1 MLFLLASV
9 ELIKQFQNN
18 NNYIERKGIHNIV
31 RDKETDIVIQAYV
44 ESIKWGMSK
53 DKDVPFSLEISK
65 KTKNL
70 IDALVCES
78 TNGWHIPD
86 LEVYCGE
93 NSTNFKTLDSYYEVL
108 RCESPY
114 LVDSFFSYI
123 EIDEKDPFKRFYFPR
138 RKVLQPVV
146 GAYQEVYDG
155 KLDFLSVSQPKRT
168 GKMLLN
174 DELIAT
180 PNGFVKNGSLKVGD
194 YVISA
199 SGKPTKVIGVYP
211 HKGKRIYEVII
222 SESGKS
228 KQETIIRCGADHLW
242 EVSTEDSRYK
252 NKPNRV
258 MSTIELMNGVLKRGK
273 DMHNNYAID
282 YVKPVE
288 FESSA
293 VSVDPWLLGILIGDG
308 SLSGENLCVSNTERD
323 ILQRI
328 ADAVAQYGTKLV
340 SKGNN
345 KDYALSCGEL
355 RARLRELS
363 LIGKKSEE
371 KFIPKDYLFNSV
383 EVRTKLLQGLCD
395 ADGFTES
402 GGVEYCTT
410 SKQLAED
417 IIFLVKSLGGKAS
430 SKLKHTHYTRNGA
443 RYVANDAYRI
453 YINFPKG
460 EITPVS
466 SEKHLKKYN
475 PQRTKLYHFISGIRE
490 TNDFAD
496 MTCIEVEDESHLYCA
511 TENFILTHNT
521 TGGLRLAMMMGGR
534 EPDGSIFG
542 VGKGEGLVKRF
553 YGGLLQGFET
563 ESIYNRFLTVF
574 PEAVKIGEKDY
585 KSAENLS
592 IDLKS
597 KNIFPTFTCRPIDGA
612 IVGCT
617 EANVLVYIDD
627 CVKNHEEARN
637 RDRLE
642 FLCEKVTD
650 DVLGRR
656 LEGTPIIIQGT
667 KYSLYDP
674 ITALQNKADELGWRW
689 REVAVPALDPITD
702 ESNWEI
708 YRKDKKGLRKI
719 FTTDYYRKERKLV
732 SEETWAAEFQQDPY
746 EAKGRMFAESE
757 LNYFE
762 ELPVDREPDAIMAA
776 CDSADKGD
784 DSCAMPVGY
793 VYGNEVYIVD
803 VVFDNAGTQFTKPEC
818 ANMLIKHNVKTVTFE
833 SNSAGEYFGRDV
845 MDIVKEQGGR
855 CSARFKFNCTN
866 KITRMENARDNI
878 IRDYYFRDFKKMD
891 RQSQYY
897 KFMKELTTMTR
908 SGKVPHDDAP
918 DSIALFENEMRSGVV
933 RTASIISSPI

>member
-1 MLFLLASV
+1 MASS

-18 NNYIERKGIHNIV
+18 NNYIERKGIHQIV
-31 RDKETDIVIQAYV
+31 KNKETDTVIKAYV
-44 ESIKWGMSK
+44 DSIKWGMCN
-53 DKDVPFSLEISK
+53 DKDIPFSLEISK
-65 KTKNL
+65 KTKKL
-70 IDALVCES
+70 IDELICES

-93 NSTNFKTLDSYYEVL
+93 NNAQFKTLDDFYEVL
-108 RCESPY
+108 RLEAPY
-114 LVDSFFSYI
+114 LVDSFFYYI

-168 GKMLLN
+168 GK
-174 DELIAT
+174 
-180 PNGFVKNGSLKVGD
+180 
-194 YVISA
+194 
-199 SGKPTKVIGVYP
+199 
-211 HKGKRIYEVII
+211 
-222 SESGKS
+222 
-228 KQETIIRCGADHLW
+228 
-242 EVSTEDSRYK
+242 
-252 NKPNRV
+252 
-258 MSTIELMNGVLKRGK
+258 
-273 DMHNNYAID
+273 
-282 YVKPVE
+282 
-288 FESSA
+288 
-293 VSVDPWLLGILIGDG
+293 
-308 SLSGENLCVSNTERD
+308 
-323 ILQRI
+323 
-328 ADAVAQYGTKLV
+328 
-340 SKGNN
+340 
-345 KDYALSCGEL
+345 
-355 RARLRELS
+355 
-363 LIGKKSEE
+363 
-371 KFIPKDYLFNSV
+371 
-383 EVRTKLLQGLCD
+383 
-395 ADGFTES
+395 
-402 GGVEYCTT
+402 
-410 SKQLAED
+410 
-417 IIFLVKSLGGKAS
+417 
-430 SKLKHTHYTRNGA
+430 
-443 RYVANDAYRI
+443 
-453 YINFPKG
+453 
-460 EITPVS
+460 
-466 SEKHLKKYN
+466 
-475 PQRTKLYHFISGIRE
+475 
-490 TNDFAD
+490 
-496 MTCIEVEDESHLYCA
+496 
-511 TENFILTHNT
+511 T
-521 TGGLRLAMMMGGR
+521 TGGLRLAQMMGGR

-563 ESIYNRFLTVF
+563 ESTYKRFLSVF
-574 PEAVKIGEKDY
+574 PEAVKIGDKDY

-732 SEETWAAEFQQDPY
+732 SEETWAAEFQQEPY
-746 EAKGRMFAESE
+746 EAKGRMFAENE

-845 MDIVKEQGGR
+845 MDIVKDRGGR

-908 SGKVPHDDAP
+908 SGKVAHDDAP

>member
-1 MLFLLASV
+1 MASS

-44 ESIKWGMSK
+44 ESIKWGMCK
-53 DKDVPFSLEISK
+53 DKDIPFSLEISR
-65 KTKNL
+65 KTKKL
-70 IDALVCES
+70 IDELICES

-93 NSTNFKTLDSYYEVL
+93 NNTQFKTLDDFYEVL
-108 RCESPY
+108 RLESPY
-114 LVDSFFSYI
+114 LVDSFFYYI

-146 GAYQEVYDG
+146 VAYQEVYDG

-168 GKMLLN
+168 GK
-174 DELIAT
+174 
-180 PNGFVKNGSLKVGD
+180 
-194 YVISA
+194 
-199 SGKPTKVIGVYP
+199 
-211 HKGKRIYEVII
+211 
-222 SESGKS
+222 
-228 KQETIIRCGADHLW
+228 
-242 EVSTEDSRYK
+242 
-252 NKPNRV
+252 
-258 MSTIELMNGVLKRGK
+258 
-273 DMHNNYAID
+273 
-282 YVKPVE
+282 
-288 FESSA
+288 
-293 VSVDPWLLGILIGDG
+293 
-308 SLSGENLCVSNTERD
+308 
-323 ILQRI
+323 
-328 ADAVAQYGTKLV
+328 
-340 SKGNN
+340 
-345 KDYALSCGEL
+345 
-355 RARLRELS
+355 
-363 LIGKKSEE
+363 
-371 KFIPKDYLFNSV
+371 
-383 EVRTKLLQGLCD
+383 
-395 ADGFTES
+395 
-402 GGVEYCTT
+402 
-410 SKQLAED
+410 
-417 IIFLVKSLGGKAS
+417 
-430 SKLKHTHYTRNGA
+430 
-443 RYVANDAYRI
+443 
-453 YINFPKG
+453 
-460 EITPVS
+460 
-466 SEKHLKKYN
+466 
-475 PQRTKLYHFISGIRE
+475 
-490 TNDFAD
+490 
-496 MTCIEVEDESHLYCA
+496 
-511 TENFILTHNT
+511 T
-521 TGGLRLAMMMGGR
+521 TGGLRLAQMMGGR

-563 ESIYNRFLTVF
+563 ESTYKRFLSVF
-574 PEAVKIGEKDY
+574 PEAVKIGDKDY

-732 SEETWAAEFQQDPY
+732 SEETWAAEFQQEPY
-746 EAKGRMFAESE
+746 EAKGRMFAENE

-784 DSCAMPVGY
+784 DSCSMPVGY

-845 MDIVKEQGGR
+845 MDIVKDRGGR

-918 DSIALFENEMRSGVV
+918 DSIALFENEMRMGVSAKV
-933 RTASIISSPI
+933 EATANPFRR

>member
-1 MLFLLASV
+1 MLFLLASL

-78 TNGWHIPD
+78 TSGWHIPD

-168 GKMLLN
+168 GK
-174 DELIAT
+174 
-180 PNGFVKNGSLKVGD
+180 
-194 YVISA
+194 
-199 SGKPTKVIGVYP
+199 
-211 HKGKRIYEVII
+211 
-222 SESGKS
+222 
-228 KQETIIRCGADHLW
+228 
-242 EVSTEDSRYK
+242 
-252 NKPNRV
+252 
-258 MSTIELMNGVLKRGK
+258 
-273 DMHNNYAID
+273 
-282 YVKPVE
+282 
-288 FESSA
+288 
-293 VSVDPWLLGILIGDG
+293 
-308 SLSGENLCVSNTERD
+308 
-323 ILQRI
+323 
-328 ADAVAQYGTKLV
+328 
-340 SKGNN
+340 
-345 KDYALSCGEL
+345 
-355 RARLRELS
+355 
-363 LIGKKSEE
+363 
-371 KFIPKDYLFNSV
+371 
-383 EVRTKLLQGLCD
+383 
-395 ADGFTES
+395 
-402 GGVEYCTT
+402 
-410 SKQLAED
+410 
-417 IIFLVKSLGGKAS
+417 
-430 SKLKHTHYTRNGA
+430 
-443 RYVANDAYRI
+443 
-453 YINFPKG
+453 
-460 EITPVS
+460 
-466 SEKHLKKYN
+466 
-475 PQRTKLYHFISGIRE
+475 
-490 TNDFAD
+490 
-496 MTCIEVEDESHLYCA
+496 
-511 TENFILTHNT
+511 T

-617 EANVLVYIDD
+617 EANALVYIDD

-732 SEETWAAEFQQDPY
+732 SEETWAAEFQQEPY
-746 EAKGRMFAESE
+746 EAKGRMFAENE

-762 ELPVDREPDAIMAA
+762 ELPIDREPDAIMAA
-776 CDSADKGD
+776 CDSADKGE
-784 DSCAMPVGY
+784 DSCSMPIGY
-793 VYGNEVYIVD
+793 IFGNEVYIVD

-818 ANMLIKHNVKTVTFE
+818 ANMLIRHNVKTVTFE

-845 MDIVKEQGGR
+845 MEIVKSQGGNMQ
-855 CSARFKFNCTN
+855 C
-866 KITRMENARDNI
+866 EV
-878 IRDYYFRDFKKMD
+878 
-891 RQSQYY
+891 Q
-897 KFMKELTTMTR
+897 
-908 SGKVPHDDAP
+908 V
-918 DSIALFENEMRSGVV
+918 
-933 RTASIISSPI
+933 

>member
-1 MLFLLASV
+1 MASS

-44 ESIKWGMSK
+44 ESIKWGMHN
-53 DKDVPFSLEISK
+53 DKDIPFSLEISR
-65 KTKNL
+65 KTKKL
-70 IDALVCES
+70 IDELICES

-93 NSTNFKTLDSYYEVL
+93 NNTQFKTLDDFYEVL
-108 RCESPY
+108 RLESPY
-114 LVDSFFSYI
+114 LVDSFFYYI

-146 GAYQEVYDG
+146 VAYQEVYDG

-168 GKMLLN
+168 GK
-174 DELIAT
+174 
-180 PNGFVKNGSLKVGD
+180 
-194 YVISA
+194 
-199 SGKPTKVIGVYP
+199 
-211 HKGKRIYEVII
+211 
-222 SESGKS
+222 
-228 KQETIIRCGADHLW
+228 
-242 EVSTEDSRYK
+242 
-252 NKPNRV
+252 
-258 MSTIELMNGVLKRGK
+258 
-273 DMHNNYAID
+273 
-282 YVKPVE
+282 
-288 FESSA
+288 
-293 VSVDPWLLGILIGDG
+293 
-308 SLSGENLCVSNTERD
+308 
-323 ILQRI
+323 
-328 ADAVAQYGTKLV
+328 
-340 SKGNN
+340 
-345 KDYALSCGEL
+345 
-355 RARLRELS
+355 
-363 LIGKKSEE
+363 
-371 KFIPKDYLFNSV
+371 
-383 EVRTKLLQGLCD
+383 
-395 ADGFTES
+395 
-402 GGVEYCTT
+402 
-410 SKQLAED
+410 
-417 IIFLVKSLGGKAS
+417 
-430 SKLKHTHYTRNGA
+430 
-443 RYVANDAYRI
+443 
-453 YINFPKG
+453 
-460 EITPVS
+460 
-466 SEKHLKKYN
+466 
-475 PQRTKLYHFISGIRE
+475 
-490 TNDFAD
+490 
-496 MTCIEVEDESHLYCA
+496 
-511 TENFILTHNT
+511 T
-521 TGGLRLAMMMGGR
+521 TGGLRLAQMMGGR

-563 ESIYNRFLTVF
+563 ESTYKRFLSVF
-574 PEAVKIGEKDY
+574 PEAVKIGDKDY

-732 SEETWAAEFQQDPY
+732 SEETWAAEFQQEPY
-746 EAKGRMFAESE
+746 EAKGRMFAENE

-784 DSCAMPVGY
+784 DSCSMPIGY

-845 MDIVKEQGGR
+845 MDIVKDRGGR

-918 DSIALFENEMRSGVV
+918 DSIALFENEMRMGVSAKV
-933 RTASIISSPI
+933 EATANPFRR

>member
-1 MLFLLASV
+1 MASS

-18 NNYIERKGIHNIV
+18 NNYIERKGIHQIV
-31 RDKETDIVIQAYV
+31 KDKETDIVIKAYV
-44 ESIKWGMSK
+44 DSIRWGMCK
-53 DKDVPFSLEISK
+53 DKDIPFSLEISR
-65 KTKNL
+65 KTKKL
-70 IDALVCES
+70 IDELICES

-93 NSTNFKTLDSYYEVL
+93 NNTQFKTLDDFYEVL
-108 RCESPY
+108 RLESPY
-114 LVDSFFSYI
+114 LVDSFFYYI

-146 GAYQEVYDG
+146 EAYQEVYDG

-168 GKMLLN
+168 GK
-174 DELIAT
+174 
-180 PNGFVKNGSLKVGD
+180 
-194 YVISA
+194 
-199 SGKPTKVIGVYP
+199 
-211 HKGKRIYEVII
+211 
-222 SESGKS
+222 
-228 KQETIIRCGADHLW
+228 
-242 EVSTEDSRYK
+242 
-252 NKPNRV
+252 
-258 MSTIELMNGVLKRGK
+258 
-273 DMHNNYAID
+273 
-282 YVKPVE
+282 
-288 FESSA
+288 
-293 VSVDPWLLGILIGDG
+293 
-308 SLSGENLCVSNTERD
+308 
-323 ILQRI
+323 
-328 ADAVAQYGTKLV
+328 
-340 SKGNN
+340 
-345 KDYALSCGEL
+345 
-355 RARLRELS
+355 
-363 LIGKKSEE
+363 
-371 KFIPKDYLFNSV
+371 
-383 EVRTKLLQGLCD
+383 
-395 ADGFTES
+395 
-402 GGVEYCTT
+402 
-410 SKQLAED
+410 
-417 IIFLVKSLGGKAS
+417 
-430 SKLKHTHYTRNGA
+430 
-443 RYVANDAYRI
+443 
-453 YINFPKG
+453 
-460 EITPVS
+460 
-466 SEKHLKKYN
+466 
-475 PQRTKLYHFISGIRE
+475 
-490 TNDFAD
+490 
-496 MTCIEVEDESHLYCA
+496 
-511 TENFILTHNT
+511 T
-521 TGGLRLAMMMGGR
+521 TGGLRLAQMMGGR

-563 ESIYNRFLTVF
+563 ESTYKRFLSVF
-574 PEAVKIGEKDY
+574 PEAVKIGDKDY

-732 SEETWAAEFQQDPY
+732 SEETWAAEFQQEPY
-746 EAKGRMFAESE
+746 EAKGRMFAENE

-784 DSCAMPVGY
+784 DSCSMPIGY

-845 MDIVKEQGGR
+845 MDIVKDRGGR

-918 DSIALFENEMRSGVV
+918 DSIALFENEMRMGVSAKV
-933 RTASIISSPI
+933 EATANPFRR

>member
-1 MLFLLASV
+1 MASS

-18 NNYIERKGIHNIV
+18 NNYIERKGIHQIV
-31 RDKETDIVIQAYV
+31 KDKETDTVIKAYV
-44 ESIKWGMSK
+44 DSIKWGMHN
-53 DKDVPFSLEISK
+53 DKDIPFSLEISK

-70 IDALVCES
+70 IDELICES

-93 NSTNFKTLDSYYEVL
+93 NNTQFKTLDDFYEVL
-108 RCESPY
+108 RLEAPY
-114 LVDSFFSYI
+114 LVDSFFYYI

-168 GKMLLN
+168 GK
-174 DELIAT
+174 
-180 PNGFVKNGSLKVGD
+180 
-194 YVISA
+194 
-199 SGKPTKVIGVYP
+199 
-211 HKGKRIYEVII
+211 
-222 SESGKS
+222 
-228 KQETIIRCGADHLW
+228 
-242 EVSTEDSRYK
+242 
-252 NKPNRV
+252 
-258 MSTIELMNGVLKRGK
+258 
-273 DMHNNYAID
+273 
-282 YVKPVE
+282 
-288 FESSA
+288 
-293 VSVDPWLLGILIGDG
+293 
-308 SLSGENLCVSNTERD
+308 
-323 ILQRI
+323 
-328 ADAVAQYGTKLV
+328 
-340 SKGNN
+340 
-345 KDYALSCGEL
+345 
-355 RARLRELS
+355 
-363 LIGKKSEE
+363 
-371 KFIPKDYLFNSV
+371 
-383 EVRTKLLQGLCD
+383 
-395 ADGFTES
+395 
-402 GGVEYCTT
+402 
-410 SKQLAED
+410 
-417 IIFLVKSLGGKAS
+417 
-430 SKLKHTHYTRNGA
+430 
-443 RYVANDAYRI
+443 
-453 YINFPKG
+453 
-460 EITPVS
+460 
-466 SEKHLKKYN
+466 
-475 PQRTKLYHFISGIRE
+475 
-490 TNDFAD
+490 
-496 MTCIEVEDESHLYCA
+496 
-511 TENFILTHNT
+511 T
-521 TGGLRLAMMMGGR
+521 TGGLRLAQMMGGR

-563 ESIYNRFLTVF
+563 ESTYKRFLSVF
-574 PEAVKIGEKDY
+574 PEAVKIGDKDY

-732 SEETWAAEFQQDPY
+732 SEETWESEFQQSPF
-746 EAKGRMFAESE
+746 EAKGRMFAEKE

-784 DSCAMPVGY
+784 DSCSMPVGY

-845 MDIVKEQGGR
+845 MDIVKDRGGR

-908 SGKVPHDDAP
+908 SGKVAHDDAP